1 MHAIAK
7 LTLIA
12 LAGAACGACS
22 GQPGASAPADSAPTA
37 AATAAPAP
45 APASAIPMQAP
56 AAGASAGAPQ
66 PSALLTRAPSLQVI
80 LERPSFAR
88 AFAGM
93 DGASALPAWVK
104 TADQSQPSSRVQ
116 VDGQALW
123 LSHVCAASG
132 CDGGELW
139 LLTDPAGQKM
149 QGLLVTADGTPG
161 ATVRQLTWL
170 GKPDAAAQ
178 AVLKDHASQG

>member
-1 MHAIAK
+1 MHPIAK

-12 LAGAACGACS
+12 LAAMGCGACS
-22 GQPGASAPADSAPTA
+22 GQPDASAPAASAPTA
-37 AATAAPAP
+37 ATVAPP
-45 APASAIPMQAP
+45 PASAIPMQAP
-56 AAGASAGAPQ
+56 ATGDSTAAPQ

-80 LERPSFAR
+80 LQRPGFAK

-116 VDGQALW
+116 VDGHAMW
-123 LSHVCAASG
+123 LSHVCEAFG
-132 CDGGELW
+132 CVGGQLF
-139 LLTDPAGQKM
+139 LLTDPAAQKM

-170 GKPDAAAQ
+170 GQPDATTQ
-178 AVLKDHASQG
+178 AFLKSQSSHG